1 MDKKST
7 HKVEVVPVIL
17 EKHPNADSLSIV
29 KVFDYHV
36 CVRTQDWVGVDKGA
50 YVVPDSLVPNK
61 GPFKFLFKPEDN
73 EDKKYRVTVKK
84 LRGVLSMGFLVPAP
98 VNSKIGDDISD
109 ILGVTRYE
117 PPEPMLIGGESVKPP
132 ELFAPIY
139 DVDTMYRYAHCF
151 VPNEQVI
158 VTEKIHGTSA
168 RYTYHNGQ
176 IYCGSRTEWKKDS
189 ESNVWWKALRK
200 HPELEEFL
208 KLNPDIVVY
217 GEVYGAVQNLKYGHQ
232 SGHVS
237 FAVFDILKGSQ
248 WLNFSEAKQLGKN
261 LPWVP
266 CIGITNFDLKLLKSM
281 AEGCSL
287 IPGVN
292 HIREGVVVKPI
303 HERTHP
309 EIGRVQLK
317 IVSNAYLETIK

>member
-7 HKVEVVPVIL
+7 HKVEVVPVVL
-17 EKHPNADSLSIV
+17 EKHPNADTLSIV
-29 KVFDYHV
+29 QIFDYHV
-36 CVRTQDWVGVDKGA
+36 CVRTQDWVGIDKGA
-50 YVVPDSLVPNK
+50 YVVPDSLVSNK
-61 GPFKFLFKPEDN
+61 DPFKFLFKPEDK

-98 VNSKIGDDISD
+98 VDSKIGDDVSD

-132 ELFAPIY
+132 EMFAPIY
-139 DVDTMYRYAHCF
+139 DVDTMYRYAHVF
-151 VPNEQVI
+151 IPGEMVFI
-158 VTEKIHGTSA
+158 TEKIHGTSA
-168 RYTYHNGQ
+168 RYTYHNDQ

-200 HPELEEFL
+200 HPELEDFL
-208 KLNPDIVVY
+208 KNHPDFIVY

-232 SGHVS
+232 QGHVS
-237 FAVFDILKGSQ
+237 FAAFDILKGSK
-248 WLNFSEAKQLGKN
+248 WLDVKECDELDSKLKWVPFIGIIPFDLDKLKQL
-261 LPWVP
+261 
-266 CIGITNFDLKLLKSM
+266 
-281 AEGCSL
+281 AEGDSL
-287 IPGVN
+287 VSGAN
-292 HIREGVVVKPI
+292 HIREGLVVKPI

-317 IVSNAYLETIK
+317 IVSNRYLELV